1 MQRKEMIQMVKS
13 MTGYGRCEET
23 VGGRRITVELK
34 SVNHK
39 YFEFSPRVTRG
50 YGFLEDK
57 LKSYVQSRVARG
69 KIDLFLSIETLE
81 DADVVVSVNHSL
93 AAGYIAA
100 LREITERY
108 KLPDTV
114 TVNSLSRYSDIFSVH
129 KAPEDEEAIWA
140 AVQPVAEKAVDAF
153 IAMRETEGSRLY
165 EDVMARAAVILELV
179 GKIEARSPETV
190 KAYRERLEM
199 KLREVLSDTAIDEQR
214 ILTEAAIFADKV
226 AVAEETVRLR
236 SHFEQLKSLLGAEEP
251 SGRKMDFLV
260 QEMNR
265 ETNTIGSKASD
276 SQIAYMVVDIKAEIE
291 KIREQIQ
298 NIE

>member
-1 MQRKEMIQMVKS
+1 MVKS

-23 VGGRRITVELK
+23 VDGRRITVELK

-57 LKSYVQSRVARG
+57 LKTYVQSRVARG

-81 DADVVVSVNHSL
+81 DADVIVSVNHSL

-140 AVQPVAEKAVDAF
+140 AVKTVLEKAVDAF
-153 IAMRETEGSRLY
+153 IAMRETEGRRLY
-165 EDVMARAAVILELV
+165 DDVMSRAAVILELV

-190 KAYRERLEM
+190 KEYRERLEA
-199 KLREVLSDTAIDEQR
+199 KLREVLSDTTIDEQR

-236 SHFEQLKSLLGAEEP
+236 SHFEQLKALLNAEEP

>member
-1 MQRKEMIQMVKS
+1 MIQMVKS

-179 GKIEARSPETV
+179 GKIEARSPEPV

-236 SHFEQLKSLLGAEEP
+236 SHFEQLKSLLGAEDP

>member
-1 MQRKEMIQMVKS
+1 MVKS

-57 LKSYVQSRVARG
+57 LKTYVQSRVARG

-81 DADVVVSVNHSL
+81 DADVIVSVNHSL

-140 AVQPVAEKAVDAF
+140 AVKTVLEKAVDAF
-153 IAMRETEGSRLY
+153 IAMRETEGRRLY
-165 EDVMARAAVILELV
+165 DDVMSRAAVILELV
-179 GKIEARSPETV
+179 GKIEVRSPETV
-190 KAYRERLEM
+190 KEYRERLEA
-199 KLREVLSDTAIDEQR
+199 KLREVLSDTTIDEQR

-236 SHFEQLKSLLGAEEP
+236 SHFEQLKALLNAEEP

>member
-1 MQRKEMIQMVKS
+1 MVKS
-13 MTGYGRCEET
+13 MTGYGRCKET

-57 LKSYVQSRVARG
+57 LKTYVQSRVARG

-81 DADVVVSVNHSL
+81 DADVIVSVNHSL

-140 AVQPVAEKAVDAF
+140 AVKTVLEKAVDAF
-153 IAMRETEGSRLY
+153 IAMRETEGRRLY
-165 EDVMARAAVILELV
+165 DDVMSRAAVILELV

-190 KAYRERLEM
+190 KEYRERLEA
-199 KLREVLSDTAIDEQR
+199 KLREVLSDTTIDEQR

-236 SHFEQLKSLLGAEEP
+236 SHFEQLKALLNAEEP

>member
-1 MQRKEMIQMVKS
+1 MIQMVKS

-114 TVNSLSRYSDIFSVH
+114 TVNSLSRYSDIISVH

>member
-1 MQRKEMIQMVKS
+1 MLKS

-23 VGGRRITVELK
+23 LNGRHITVELK

-57 LKSYVQSRVARG
+57 LKSYVQSRVSRG
-69 KIDLFLSIETLE
+69 KVDMYVSVETLE
-81 DADVVVSVNHSL
+81 DSDVVVNVNHSL

-100 LREITERY
+100 FREISERY
-108 KLPDTV
+108 DLPDAI

-129 KAPEDEEAIWA
+129 KAPADEDAIWA
-140 AVQPVAEKAVDAF
+140 DVQAVAGKAVDAF
-153 IAMRETEGSRLY
+153 IAMREVEGQRLY
-165 EDVMARAAVILELV
+165 DDIMSRAAAIIDIV
-179 GKIEARSPETV
+179 GKIEVRSPETV
-190 KAYRERLEM
+190 REYRERLEA
-199 KLREVLSDTAIDEQR
+199 KLREVLQDTTIDPQR

-236 SHFEQLKSLLGAEEP
+236 SHFDQLKAFLNSKEP

>member
-1 MQRKEMIQMVKS
+1 MVKS

-23 VGGRRITVELK
+23 VCGRRITVELK

-57 LKSYVQSRVARG
+57 LKTYVQSRVARG

-81 DADVVVSVNHSL
+81 DADVIVSVNHSL

-140 AVQPVAEKAVDAF
+140 AVKTVLEKAVDAF
-153 IAMRETEGSRLY
+153 IAMRETEGRRLY
-165 EDVMARAAVILELV
+165 DDVMSRAAVILELV

-190 KAYRERLEM
+190 KEYRERLEA
-199 KLREVLSDTAIDEQR
+199 KLREVLSDTTIDEQR

-236 SHFEQLKSLLGAEEP
+236 SHFEQLKALLNAEEP

>member
-1 MQRKEMIQMVKS
+1 MVKS

-57 LKSYVQSRVARG
+57 LKTYVQSRVARG

-81 DADVVVSVNHSL
+81 DADVIVSVNHSL

-140 AVQPVAEKAVDAF
+140 AVKTVLEKAVDAF
-153 IAMRETEGSRLY
+153 IAMRETEGRRLY
-165 EDVMARAAVILELV
+165 DDVMSRAAVILELV

-190 KAYRERLEM
+190 KEYRERLEA
-199 KLREVLSDTAIDEQR
+199 KLREVLSDTTIDEQR

-236 SHFEQLKSLLGAEEP
+236 SHFEQLKALLNAEEP

-265 ETNTIGSKASD
+265 ETNTIGSKAND
-276 SQIAYMVVDIKAEIE
+276 LRITECVLALKGEIE
-291 KIREQIQ
+291 KIREQAQ
-298 NIE
+298 NVE

>member
-1 MQRKEMIQMVKS
+1 MIQMVKS

-23 VGGRRITVELK
+23 VGGRHITVELK

-153 IAMRETEGSRLY
+153 IAMRETEGRRLY

-226 AVAEETVRLR
+226 AVDEETVRLR

>member
-1 MQRKEMIQMVKS
+1 MVKS

-39 YFEFSPRVTRG
+39 YFEFSSRVTRG

-57 LKSYVQSRVARG
+57 LKTYVQSRVARG

-81 DADVVVSVNHSL
+81 DADVIVSVNHSL

-140 AVQPVAEKAVDAF
+140 AVKTVLEKAVDAF
-153 IAMRETEGSRLY
+153 IAMRETEGRRLY
-165 EDVMARAAVILELV
+165 DDVMSRAAVILELV

-190 KAYRERLEM
+190 KEYRERLEA
-199 KLREVLSDTAIDEQR
+199 KLREVLSDTTIDEQR

-236 SHFEQLKSLLGAEEP
+236 SHFEQLKALLNAEEP

>member
-1 MQRKEMIQMVKS
+1 M
-13 MTGYGRCEET
+13 
-23 VGGRRITVELK
+23 
-34 SVNHK
+34 
-39 YFEFSPRVTRG
+39 
-50 YGFLEDK
+50 
-57 LKSYVQSRVARG
+57 
-69 KIDLFLSIETLE
+69 
-81 DADVVVSVNHSL
+81 
-93 AAGYIAA
+93 
-100 LREITERY
+100 
-108 KLPDTV
+108 
-114 TVNSLSRYSDIFSVH
+114 H

>member
-1 MQRKEMIQMVKS
+1 MIEMVKS

-129 KAPEDEEAIWA
+129 KAPEDEEAIWT

-153 IAMRETEGSRLY
+153 IAMRETEGRRLY

-236 SHFEQLKSLLGAEEP
+236 SHFEQLKALLGAEEP

-276 SQIAYMVVDIKAEIE
+276 SQIAYMGVDIKAEIE

>member
-1 MQRKEMIQMVKS
+1 MIQMVKS

-199 KLREVLSDTAIDEQR
+199 KLREVLSDTAIDERR

>member
-1 MQRKEMIQMVKS
+1 MIQMVKS

-57 LKSYVQSRVARG
+57 LKSYMQSRVARG

>member
-1 MQRKEMIQMVKS
+1 MIQMVKS

-214 ILTEAAIFADKV
+214 ILTEAAIFADKM

>member
-1 MQRKEMIQMVKS
+1 MIQMVKS

>member
-1 MQRKEMIQMVKS
+1 MIQMVKS

-153 IAMRETEGSRLY
+153 IAMRETEGRRLY

>member
-1 MQRKEMIQMVKS
+1 MCIRD
-13 MTGYGRCEET
+13 R
-23 VGGRRITVELK
+23 
-34 SVNHK
+34 
-39 YFEFSPRVTRG
+39 
-50 YGFLEDK
+50 

>member
-1 MQRKEMIQMVKS
+1 MVKS

-57 LKSYVQSRVARG
+57 LKTYVQSRVARG

-81 DADVVVSVNHSL
+81 DADVIVSVNHSL

-140 AVQPVAEKAVDAF
+140 AVKTVLEKAVDAF
-153 IAMRETEGSRLY
+153 IAMRETEGRRLY
-165 EDVMARAAVILELV
+165 DDVMSRAAVILELV

-190 KAYRERLEM
+190 KEYRERLEA
-199 KLREVLSDTAIDEQR
+199 KLREVLSDTTIDEQR

-236 SHFEQLKSLLGAEEP
+236 SHFEQLKALLNAEEP

-276 SQIAYMVVDIKAEIE
+276 SQIAYMVVDMKAEIE

>member
-1 MQRKEMIQMVKS
+1 MVKS

-57 LKSYVQSRVARG
+57 LKTYVQSRVARG

-81 DADVVVSVNHSL
+81 DADVIVSVNHSL

-114 TVNSLSRYSDIFSVH
+114 TVNSRSRYSDIFSVH

-140 AVQPVAEKAVDAF
+140 AVKTVLEKAVDAF
-153 IAMRETEGSRLY
+153 IAMRETEGRRLY
-165 EDVMARAAVILELV
+165 DDVMSRAAVILELV
-179 GKIEARSPETV
+179 GKIEVRSPETV
-190 KAYRERLEM
+190 KEYRERLEA
-199 KLREVLSDTAIDEQR
+199 KLREVLSDTTIDEQR

-236 SHFEQLKSLLGAEEP
+236 SHFEQLKALLNAEEP

>member
-1 MQRKEMIQMVKS
+1 MVKS

-57 LKSYVQSRVARG
+57 LKTYVQSRVARG

-81 DADVVVSVNHSL
+81 DADVIVSVNHSL

-140 AVQPVAEKAVDAF
+140 AVKTVLEKAVDAF
-153 IAMRETEGSRLY
+153 IAMRETEGRRLY
-165 EDVMARAAVILELV
+165 DDVMSRAAVILELV

-190 KAYRERLEM
+190 KEYRERLEA
-199 KLREVLSDTAIDEQR
+199 KLREVLSDTTIDEQR

-236 SHFEQLKSLLGAEEP
+236 SHFEQLKALLNAEEP

-265 ETNTIGSKASD
+265 EANTIGSKAVD
-276 SQIAYMVVDIKAEIE
+276 SQIAYLVVDIKAEIE

>member
-1 MQRKEMIQMVKS
+1 MIQMVKS

-214 ILTEAAIFADKV
+214 ILTEAAIFADKL

-236 SHFEQLKSLLGAEEP
+236 SHFEQLKSLLVAEEP

>member
-1 MQRKEMIQMVKS
+1 MVKS

-57 LKSYVQSRVARG
+57 LKTYAQSRVARG

-81 DADVVVSVNHSL
+81 DADVIVSVNHSL

-140 AVQPVAEKAVDAF
+140 AVKTVLEKAVDAF
-153 IAMRETEGSRLY
+153 IAMRETEGRRLY
-165 EDVMARAAVILELV
+165 DDVMSRAAVILELV

-190 KAYRERLEM
+190 KEYRERLEA
-199 KLREVLSDTAIDEQR
+199 KLREVLSDTTIDEQR

-236 SHFEQLKSLLGAEEP
+236 SHFEQLKALLNAEEP

>member
-1 MQRKEMIQMVKS
+1 MSPMLKS
-13 MTGYGRCEET
+13 MTGYGRCEELLN
-23 VGGRRITVELK
+23 GRHITVELK

-69 KIDLFLSIETLE
+69 KIDMYVSVETLE
-81 DADVVVSVNHSL
+81 DSDVVVSVNHSL

-100 LREITERY
+100 FREIAERY
-108 KLPDTV
+108 DLPDTI
-114 TVNSLSRYSDIFSVH
+114 TVNSLSRYSDVFSVH
-129 KAPEDEEAIWA
+129 KAPADEDAIWA
-140 AVQPVAEKAVDAF
+140 DVQSVAEKAVDAF
-153 IAMRETEGSRLY
+153 IAMREMEGQRLY
-165 EDVMARAAVILELV
+165 DDIISRAATIIDIV
-179 GKIEARSPETV
+179 GEIEVRSPETV
-190 KAYRERLEM
+190 REYRERLET
-199 KLREVLSDTAIDEQR
+199 KLREVLQDTTIDEQR

-236 SHFEQLKSLLGAEEP
+236 SHFEQLKAFLNSKEP

>member
-1 MQRKEMIQMVKS
+1 MIQMVKS

-129 KAPEDEEAIWA
+129 KAPEDEEAIWT